1 MFLWSLVG
9 NEKGLLHSS
18 REQNMNIA
26 DCREMISWKYI
37 APLLCLSGSI
47 RVGKTPASMFCLLSM
62 ILLLRMIRIVG
73 KGYKVDDIII

>member
-1 MFLWSLVG
+1 MFWSLVG

-47 RVGKTPASMFCLLSM
+47 LVGKTPAGM
-62 ILLLRMIRIVG
+62 ILFIRMISIVG
-73 KGYKVDDIII
+73 KSYKVDDNIV

>member
-1 MFLWSLVG
+1 MFWSLVG

-47 RVGKTPASMFCLLSM
+47 LVGKTPAGM
-62 ILLLRMIRIVG
+62 ILLIRMIRIVG
-73 KGYKVDDIII
+73 KSYKVDDIIIYL